1 MSERLCLFPYYGG
14 KARFADKIIE
24 IIEGCRGI
32 DRYIEPFGG
41 AASVLLNKA
50 PHKEEIYNEQSPGM
64 CALFRLLSDREKS
77 RELIKYISENTE
89 YSLKCF
95 EESKDYRNYLE
106 DNIWVYQKD
115 SMSRLASSISKT
127 VKGVDIR
134 LINII
139 IDNIGIVSCFKYNNL
154 KESATLKGLFEKLE
168 PDYKGMSLFFQDA
181 FQDKNGTLLKG
192 LSVQQEE
199 EIRYWDDRLE
209 QIMKC
214 YAESNPPIKIYEII
228 RDFIDEQL
236 NKVVSMT
243 GKDETK
249 VLFNSAFKKYIK
261 KIRWKYVRFMLN
273 RQFEEFFTNTRDEID
288 FEDMELA
295 AATYVVYKQS
305 RNGMGDTFRGS
316 MYGDNYTYQ
325 KDIAKLYDIAE
336 RLTGVE
342 VDQLDA
348 FAFFLD
354 DFMWYYKDSPS
365 TLIYAD
371 PTYLEQKPAIS
382 GNNNLNIEDAIKLIN
397 KEEKEYNPGRVYKLQ
412 WNRTQ
417 HERFLKNIQN
427 AKCKMVVSNYRDK
440 YRLYDTYLD
449 EAHGWKSLEYDTKT
463 TIGETASERT
473 EVIWYNF

>member
-77 RELIKYISENTE
+77 RKLIKYISENTE
-89 YSLKCF
+89 YSEECF
-95 EESKDYRNYLE
+95 ESSRDYRNYLE
-106 DNIWVYQKD
+106 DNYWVYQKD
-115 SMSRLASSISKT
+115 RMDRLARSINKT
-127 VKGVDIR
+127 VGRVD
-134 LINII
+134 LKLVKNG
-139 IDNIGIVSCFKYNNL
+139 IDNIGMKSFCF
-154 KESATLKGLFEKLE
+154 E
-168 PDYKGMSLFFQDA
+168 DA
-181 FQDKNGTLLKG
+181 FKKNGTLIHG
-192 LSVQQEE
+192 LSAENKN
-199 EIRYWDDRLE
+199 EILFLDDRLKVMWE
-209 QIMKC
+209 YYSKSQPSLVDHVIELM
-214 YAESNPPIKIYEII
+214 S
-228 RDFIDEQL
+228 DFIKEQL
-236 NKVVSMT
+236 NRIASMT
-243 GKDETK
+243 GITEIQILSDP
-249 VLFNSAFKKYIK
+249 AFRKYIDK
-261 KIRWKYVRFMLN
+261 TKWKFVQLKLN
-273 RQFEEFFTNTRDEID
+273 EEFTELFTNTREDID
-288 FEDMELA
+288 LEDMKLA

-325 KDIAKLYDIAE
+325 KDIAKLYDIAA
-336 RLTGVE
+336 RLTGVK

-354 DFMWYYKDSPS
+354 AFMRHYKNSPS

-371 PTYLEQKPAIS
+371 PTYLEQKPSVS
-382 GNNNLNIEDAIKLIN
+382 GNNNLSIEDAIKLI
-397 KEEKEYNPGRVYKLQ
+397 KEEEEEYNPGRVYKLQ

-417 HERFLKNIQN
+417 HESFLKSIQN

-463 TIGETASERT
+463 TIGETSSERT